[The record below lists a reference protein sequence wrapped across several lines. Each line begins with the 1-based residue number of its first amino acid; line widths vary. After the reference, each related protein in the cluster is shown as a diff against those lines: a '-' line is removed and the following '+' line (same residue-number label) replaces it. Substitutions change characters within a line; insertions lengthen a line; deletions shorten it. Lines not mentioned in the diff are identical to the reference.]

1 MCLSVALLTV
11 LVMSLSVNR
20 CQHGMPRAAAC
31 RCRHCRSCP
40 DQSVSS
46 QGIVMLKLQAVVSA
60 STIALREIEAEQ
72 AEAQEAAI
80 NSITILSGCNRTVDM
95 QYTFVVSVLLPCH
108 GCLLQI
114 MSTTVSSRIRV
125 VTSFVRTEKR
135 RTEKT
140 TPFGVNLMR
149 SQVLYRAA
157 QYVICNICVSCQV
170 LQQCTSS
177 TLASFLLAACNA
189 TVV

>member
-46 QGIVMLKLQAVVSA
+46 QGVVMLKLQAVVSA

-125 VTSFVRTEKR
+125 ICENREEKNRKDNAFR
-135 RTEKT
+135 RHFNEK
-140 TPFGVNLMR
+140 PSIIPGCPVCHL
-149 SQVLYRAA
+149 
-157 QYVICNICVSCQV
+157 
-170 LQQCTSS
+170 
-177 TLASFLLAACNA
+177 
-189 TVV
+189 